1 LHLLFLAVIGKA
13 IVSMELNRANPI
25 PLYQQIKTLLDEMI
39 QSGHLMPGE
48 RVPSEKELQDRFG
61 VSRITVRQALQELTL
76 EEKIIRVPGKGSFV
90 LEPKIEPLTALTS
103 FSENMRAQGLVPSYS
118 GASVEC
124 CEAPAKIRSILELA
138 EGELVVRIHR
148 LMLAD
153 GVPMAIQDAYIPA
166 LVQQR
171 DPHLF
176 SPEILNIT
184 SMYNIFERELNVPL
198 VRAEEY
204 VEASLASSEEAS
216 LLSIQPN
223 SLVLVITRITFSTDD
238 KPVEYVRLTFR
249 ADRYRYR
256 VELFRPR

>member
-1 LHLLFLAVIGKA
+1 
-13 IVSMELNRANPI
+13 MELNRANPT
-25 PLYQQIKTLLDEMI
+25 PLYQQIKSLLEEMI

-61 VSRITVRQALQELTL
+61 VSRITVRQALQELSL

-90 LEPKIEPLTALTS
+90 LEPKVEPLTALTS

-118 GASVEC
+118 GTSVEC
-124 CEAPAKIRSILELA
+124 GEAPTRIRSILELA
-138 EGELVVRIHR
+138 DGELAIHIHR

-153 GVPMAIQDAYIPA
+153 GVPMAIQDAYVPES
-166 LVQQR
+166 VQQR
-171 DPHLF
+171 NPRLF

-204 VEASLASSEEAS
+204 VEASLASSEEAA

-223 SLVLVITRITFSTDD
+223 SLVLVITRITSTSDD